1 MLSFA
6 KKLDMDNSI
15 SIGHTRK
22 PHGLKGEI
30 KLAIEERYVEDLL
43 LADIV
48 LLDIRGKK
56 TPFFVEDIR
65 IGNNIIAKFEDIDTP
80 ETALS
85 ISSKE
90 IFLRVTDLLADEER
104 EMIIEKMPFEHCIGY
119 TIFDGENKVGIIENI
134 EEFPQQEMA
143 ILQYQNRE
151 LLVPLNENFIV
162 RMDDVA
168 KEIHMNLPEGILD
181 L

>member
-1 MLSFA
+1 
-6 KKLDMDNSI
+6 MDNSI

-43 LADIV
+43 LADII

-56 TPFFVEDIR
+56 TPFFVEDVR
-65 IGNNIIAKFEDIDTP
+65 IGNNIIAKFEDIDSP
-80 ETALS
+80 ELALG

-90 IFLRVTDLLADEER
+90 IFLRATDLLTDEER
-104 EMIIEKMPFEHCIGY
+104 EVIIEKTPFEHCIGY
-119 TIFDGENKVGIIENI
+119 TIFDGENKIGVIENI
-134 EEFPQQEMA
+134 EEYPQQEMA
-143 ILQYQNRE
+143 IVQYDNRE
-151 LLVPLNENFIV
+151 VLVPLIEHFIE
-162 RMDDVA
+162 RMDDKA
-168 KEIHMNLPEGILD
+168 KAIYMNLPEGILD